1 MQAKKKLGNF
11 RHGNLVLLLNFIP
24 LIQQVIAHYY
34 SWTLTQNRSDVEAK
48 FMKIFFLLF
57 LPISTILAYLVENMC
72 VYKWLNGKADKC
84 WNYVQIKRRLM
95 SLRVGGCLWYF
106 LDEVP
111 NENVARHHWI
121 NLFIGTA
128 LSHADRE
135 TERPSDKQGTDKS
148 NSCIVYMYFA
158 KAMKSARTFLIDS
171 SSSYYMLLRW
181 PVWWMWILFWKRR
194 ERLKPRTFCC
204 S

>member
-1 MQAKKKLGNF
+1 
-11 RHGNLVLLLNFIP
+11 
-24 LIQQVIAHYY
+24 
-34 SWTLTQNRSDVEAK
+34 
-48 FMKIFFLLF
+48 MKIFFLLF
-57 LPISTILAYLVENMC
+57 LPISTILVYLVENLC
-72 VYKWLNGKADKC
+72 VYLWLNGKADKC

-95 SLRVGGCLWYF
+95 SLRVGGGLWYF
-106 LDEVP
+106 FDEVP

-128 LSHADRE
+128 LSHAHRE

-171 SSSYYMLLRW
+171 SSSYYMLLAMACMMNVDIVLEMERDW
-181 PVWWMWILFWKRR
+181 NPEHSVAVYICLLSSLSDACMRKTVDMTNCKR
-194 ERLKPRTFCC
+194 
-204 S
+204 